1 MVVAVE
7 GSVISVVEMD
17 STTMGGGNRGQGMQG
32 FGNFNAED
40 FTMPEGMTMPQWGG
54 GERPE
59 GMPEGFDGMEM
70 PEGFTMPEGMPEDFT
85 MPEGGMPGY
94 GGNFFGGNG
103 ERPQGGERPQA
114 GERPEGGKGQSGFA
128 GFSTDVESK
137 QVDISKAHISVQIDG
152 GKESGSLEDI
162 KAGTYV
168 TITISPKGEATYV
181 LITSR
186 GGFGGRNN
194 GK

>member
-1 MVVAVE
+1 MSHLPS
-7 GSVISVVEMD
+7 GH
-17 STTMGGGNRGQGMQG
+17 
-32 FGNFNAED
+32 D
-40 FTMPEGMTMPQWGG
+40 F
-54 GERPE
+54 
-59 GMPEGFDGMEM
+59 F
-70 PEGFTMPEGMPEDFT
+70 
-85 MPEGGMPGY
+85 
-94 GGNFFGGNG
+94 
-103 ERPQGGERPQA
+103 
-114 GERPEGGKGQSGFA
+114 GKGQSGFA

-186 GGFGGRNN
+186 SGFGGRNN